1 MNHNN
6 TARYFIRRDI
16 KLISETDS
24 KVVSVVVQRAVDG
37 DVKWTRLW
45 RYRSGDCPKTLL
57 TMICHIPLPL
67 KPFLSQVPSE
77 IFSFQGYSLKSQ
89 VHWNTAYVFENLLV
103 GQQLHPNVLNYY
115 RIAQSA
121 HFV

>member
-1 MNHNN
+1 MNSNN
-6 TARYFIRRDI
+6 TARYFRRRDI
-16 KLISETDS
+16 TAISEMES

-37 DVKWTRLW
+37 DVKWTPLW
-45 RYRSGDCPKTLL
+45 MYRSGDCPKTLL

-89 VHWNTAYVFENLLV
+89 AHWNTAYVFENLLV
-103 GQQLHPNVLNYY
+103 GQQLQANVLHYC
-115 RIAQSA
+115 RIAQST